1 MSNVEK
7 NANVEKN
14 VNVVEMPVT
23 DQAVTVALEMMNT
36 ALSAGQE
43 HKQTFVASSGLDEM
57 EASLKE
63 ATKKY
68 MHENGFSSCPI
79 SLAGMELATSYKADE
94 IPKLIA
100 QRIKAL
106 CDCHKTKGSYVIVTS
121 DLSEMAVCQRKT
133 GKRDWMLE
141 VQKALTTIS
150 KNTTSYFEKDGTEVR
165 ASNPVEYSIENRL
178 KKSGKLLI
186 HFHS

>member
-1 MSNVEK
+1 MSNVV
-7 NANVEKN
+7 VEKN
-14 VNVVEMPVT
+14 VVELNVA
-23 DQAVTVALEMMNT
+23 DHAATVAAGMMSV
-36 ALSAGQE
+36 ASEAGSE
-43 HKQTFVASSGLDEM
+43 HEQVFVASSGLDEM
-57 EASLKE
+57 EASLRE
-63 ATKKY
+63 ATRKY
-68 MHENGFSSCPI
+68 MNENGFSSCPI
-79 SLAGMELATSYKADE
+79 SLSGMELASSYKADT

-106 CDCHKTKGSYVIVTS
+106 CDCHKTKGSYVVVTS
-121 DLSEMAVCQRKT
+121 DLSEKAVCQRKT

-141 VQKALTTIS
+141 VQKALTTIA
-150 KNTTSYFEKDGTEVR
+150 KGTTSHFEKDGTEVK